1 MAKSRNSKYKM
12 KMPDI
17 AVQKLRIRLSNSDGA
32 GGFNASSTQYIDLSQ
47 IASIVNRRFYRQGL
61 VWPVSGFELKDVGA
75 NSITSASVKLS
86 KLQDN
91 WCTNNAW
98 LKIKSVWDE
107 QQQLAID
114 QMGAESAV
122 ARFRDYKIFMDTE
135 HVTAGFAGNKLPIS
149 GDASAFLPGE
159 WDASQVVIPS
169 NGGASEVEYT
179 MKMYGSS
186 DTGSGAKSIL
196 GGYVFSRAFPQS
208 PDPKTPAVNTSWL
221 NEVMDYGNV
230 NDEVI
235 TNAVDNNDQLPYSQ
249 SEYPGQPTNGGGAQ
263 YHDQM
268 LLTGTTISGT
278 DHAPGGA
285 FQCGLIRLDLA
296 GFSTTQLQEMDLIIN
311 LVPGDQRGY
320 ATVRMEDF

>member
-1 MAKSRNSKYKM
+1 MAKSRNTKYKM

-17 AVQKLRIRLSNSDGA
+17 AVQKLRIRLNNSDGA
-32 GGFNASSTQYIDLSQ
+32 GGFVANSIQYIDLSQ

-91 WCTNNAW
+91 WSTNNAW
-98 LKIKSVWDE
+98 LKVKSVWDE
-107 QQQLAID
+107 QQQLAIE

-122 ARFRDYKIFMDTE
+122 AKFRDYKIFMYTD
-135 HVTAGFAGNKLPIS
+135 HVTAGFSANKMPIS
-149 GDASAFLPGE
+149 GDATAFIPGE
-159 WDASQVVIPS
+159 WNASQVVLPTA
-169 NGGASEVEYT
+169 GGGGGSTEYLL
-179 MKMYGSS
+179 KLYGSS
-186 DTGSGAKSIL
+186 DAAAKSIL
-196 GGYVFSRAFPQS
+196 GGYKFSRAFPQS
-208 PDPKTPAVNTSWL
+208 PDPATPSVTTSWL
-221 NEVMDYGNV
+221 NDVMDYGNV
-230 NDEVI
+230 NTDVI
-235 TNAVDNNDQLPYSQ
+235 TNVTDNNDQLPYSQ
-249 SEYPGQPTNGGGAQ
+249 ENYPGEAGNGNGTQ

-268 LLTGTTISGT
+268 LLTSTTISAT

-285 FQCGLIRLDLA
+285 FQCGLIRLDLE
-296 GFSTTQLQEMDLIIN
+296 GFSTGSLQEMDLIIN

>member
-1 MAKSRNSKYKM
+1 
-12 KMPDI
+12 
-17 AVQKLRIRLSNSDGA
+17 
-32 GGFNASSTQYIDLSQ
+32 
-47 IASIVNRRFYRQGL
+47 VNRRFYRQGL

-91 WCTNNAW
+91 WSTNNSW

-107 QQQLAID
+107 QQKLAIE

-122 ARFRDYKIFMDTE
+122 ARFRDYKIFMDTD

-149 GDASAFLPGE
+149 GDATPFLPGE
-159 WDASQVVIPS
+159 WDASQVVIPT
-169 NGGASEVEYT
+169 NGGASQTEYN

-186 DTGSGAKSIL
+186 DAAAKAIL

-208 PDPKTPAVNTSWL
+208 PDPQTPAVNTSWL

-230 NDEVI
+230 NDDVI
-235 TNAVDNNDQLPYSQ
+235 TNVVDNNDQLPYSQ
-249 SEYPGQPTNGGGAQ
+249 AQYPGQATNGSGAQ

-268 LLTGTTISGT
+268 LLTGTTISAT

-285 FQCGLIRLDLA
+285 FQCGLIRLDLQ
-296 GFSTTQLQEMDLIIN
+296 GFSTTELQEMDLIIN

>member
-1 MAKSRNSKYKM
+1 MAKSRNTKYKM
-12 KMPDI
+12 RMPDI

-32 GGFNASSTQYIDLSQ
+32 GGFVATSKQFLDLSQ

-61 VWPVSGFELKDVGA
+61 VWPVSGFELKDVGS

-91 WCTNNAW
+91 WSTNNAW
-98 LKIKSVWDE
+98 LKVKSIWDE

-122 ARFRDYKIFMDTE
+122 ARFRDFKIFMDTE
-135 HVTAGFAGNKLPIS
+135 HVTAGFAANKLPIS
-149 GDASAFLPGE
+149 GDATAFVPGE
-159 WDASQVVIPS
+159 WDASQIVIPT
-169 NGGASEVEYT
+169 NGGASQAEYN

-186 DTGSGAKSIL
+186 DAAAKTIL
-196 GGYVFSRAFPQS
+196 GGYAFSRAFPQS
-208 PDPKTPAVNTSWL
+208 PDPQTPSVNTSWL

-230 NDEVI
+230 NDDVVV
-235 TNAVDNNDQLPYSQ
+235 NATDNNDQLPYSQ
-249 SEYPGQPTNGGGAQ
+249 ADYPGQPTNGGGAQ

-285 FQCGLIRLDLA
+285 FQCGLIRLDLQ
-296 GFSTTQLQEMDLIIN
+296 GFSTSQLQEMDLIIN